1 MGKIFL
7 FHVCL
12 LPFLLFRQGLLC
24 VQKLRWK
31 RPLTSKHCQAGS
43 RQWVDMFVQIKL
55 LKYVENKC
63 PRVFSWEEW
72 ILIQCLS
79 VIPPWSSTSN
89 HPRRTVHGIYHL
101 RQSCKP
107 FLQYAMPNTF
117 LLCAGAASDP
127 HINRRQW
134 IWQNTPT
141 TLIKCNAQ
149 VKRCNCLF
157 VCILQ

>member
-1 MGKIFL
+1 MGKNSL

-12 LPFLLFRQGLLC
+12 LSFVLFRQGLLC
-24 VQKLRWK
+24 VQKLKWK
-31 RPLTSKHCQAGS
+31 TPLTSKHCQTGA
-43 RQWVDMFVQIKL
+43 RQWVNMFVQIKL
-55 LKYVENKC
+55 VKYTENKS
-63 PRVFSWEEW
+63 PRVFSWEER

-89 HPRRTVHGIYHL
+89 HSCRTGHGIYLL
-101 RQSCKP
+101 RQSCEL
-107 FLQYAMPNTF
+107 FLQYTTLNTF

-127 HINRRQW
+127 PINRRQW

-149 VKRCNCLF
+149 VKQCNCLF
-157 VCILQ
+157 VCILE